1 MTPEKKEIGY
11 WVKINE
17 VPPFVEECGINW
29 KSLVD
34 NYLEEKKKE
43 ENELFQQENNKYLE
57 ALNNLTDK
65 DIEAFE
71 NDGEIPQFIL
81 DVVSLDTDM
90 RFHFNKIPSMTPST
104 GGLVFD
110 DISYDYIDRNP
121 EE

>member
-1 MTPEKKEIGY
+1 MTG
-11 WVKINE
+11 
-17 VPPFVEECGINW
+17 F
-29 KSLVD
+29 LR
-34 NYLEEKKKE
+34 
-43 ENELFQQENNKYLE
+43 FQQENTKYLE
-57 ALNNLTDK
+57 ALNMLTNK

-71 NDGEIPQFIL
+71 TDGEIPQFIL

-90 RFHFNKIPSMTPST
+90 RFHFNRIPSMTPTT